1 MTAEPPSK
9 DIIEGRISKVAVT
22 ERAEQWYDEEWEALI
37 KEALELGLSKEEI
50 RSFLTIKVHKE
61 KIR

>member
-1 MTAEPPSK
+1 M
-9 DIIEGRISKVAVT
+9 AVT